1 MVLEPSL
8 YGLCVFLPSKLR
20 SSFFRF
26 FLGSFPFGPVAA
38 RALPQKTHH
47 VQIAR
52 SLVRR
57 ALSFLSQKCSAY
69 PAQGYCLIDNECI
82 LTQFSLAP

>member
-8 YGLCVFLPSKLR
+8 YDLCVFLPLKLR
-20 SSFFRF
+20 SSFLRF
-26 FLGSFPFGPVAA
+26 FLGPFPFGPVAA
-38 RALPQKTHH
+38 RALPQKTDH

-57 ALSFLSQKCSAY
+57 ALSFLSQKCSIY
-69 PAQGYCLIDNECI
+69 PTQGYCLIDNECI